1 MSASSGA
8 GPGVGSGIG
17 AAARPG
23 PPPAREGL
31 PTLTEVLEGDAGS
44 TRVVPAAESGAP
56 AERASSPLPDA
67 EQLGAQVLAA
77 VQQQVDLMFEFR
89 LREALAPALARAADS
104 LIRDIREELCTTL
117 RDVVQRAVAQELAKR
132 RPR

>member
-1 MSASSGA
+1 MSAGPGA
-8 GPGVGSGIG
+8 GP
-17 AAARPG
+17 AERLG
-23 PPPAREGL
+23 PPLALEGL
-31 PTLTEVLEGDAGS
+31 PTLTEVLEGDAGG
-44 TRVVPAAESGAP
+44 VQAAVGDGSGAP
-56 AERASSPLPDA
+56 AESAPGLPDA

-104 LIRDIREELCTTL
+104 LIRDAREDLAATM